1 MSVCITFVLSV
12 SRLCPFFTGCS
23 FDLSPLHTLSQTVLC
38 SVPELRN
45 VVLYPLTVLFFLN
58 PLPYSYTKLLWCQLY
73 RSITVVNKSIIHWQ
87 TRSHRYFF
95 QFVCGLATFR
105 GFQTNN
111 SVAAVTSRTV
121 LLPKSKGF
129 SDIIDFCMTE
139 SERLCFLA
147 QSYRD
152 ISASSCFC
160 VFFLGSFFQ
169 QYLAELAF

>member
-1 MSVCITFVLSV
+1 MSVFHRLQFRSV
-12 SRLCPFFTGCS
+12 SFAHFISNGVVQRARAEK
-23 FDLSPLHTLSQTVLC
+23 C
-38 SVPELRN
+38 SVIP
-45 VVLYPLTVLFFLN
+45 VDCSFFLN